1 MRVYRPA
8 RSTSKSLGG
17 RHPCLLSVG
26 LDCSTMFPESFGFYG
41 EDVCFWLSGATPW
54 FAGMG
59 GCGWNG
65 RPIGNTQM
73 TAGLAVNK
81 ESGTVSQRVPAVSEG
96 QKKGASKP
104 GSREVKPSRR
114 DYIATQGA
122 RGPMTTCFLMYDF
135 SLHSKICISQIGIE
149 TLGFIL
155 RAPQPPRLR
164 SGCCALALR
173 SCGTALA
180 SRSPFVSLRMCRLA

>member
-1 MRVYRPA
+1 
-8 RSTSKSLGG
+8 
-17 RHPCLLSVG
+17 
-26 LDCSTMFPESFGFYG
+26 
-41 EDVCFWLSGATPW
+41 
-54 FAGMG
+54 MG

-81 ESGTVSQRVPAVSEG
+81 EPGTVSQRVPAVSEG

-104 GSREVKPSRR
+104 GSCEVNPSRR
-114 DYIATQGA
+114 DYTATHDA
-122 RGPMTTCFLMYDF
+122 PGPMTTCFLMYDF

-155 RAPQPPRLR
+155 RAPQRFSAAPSRYARAGQR
-164 SGCCALALR
+164 SL
-173 SCGTALA
+173 
-180 SRSPFVSLRMCRLA
+180 